1 VIFLSNVECINAF
14 IVCSAM
20 KYFVR
25 NKFGLRE
32 YNYHLSKTI
41 FFILVIM
48 NNSEVKRCGNV
59 V

>member
-1 VIFLSNVECINAF
+1 MIFLSNVECINAF

-32 YNYHLSKTI
+32 YNYDLSKKI
-41 FFILVIM
+41 VFILVIM
-48 NNSEVKRCGNV
+48 NNSEVKRCGHV